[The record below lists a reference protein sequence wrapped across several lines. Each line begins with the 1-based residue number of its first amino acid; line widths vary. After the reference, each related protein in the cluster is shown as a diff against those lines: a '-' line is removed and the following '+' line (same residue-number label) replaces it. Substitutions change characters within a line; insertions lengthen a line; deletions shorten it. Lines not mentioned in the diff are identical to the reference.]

1 METSVGQFLEE
12 ESSHEMDE
20 ALRDLLEEI
29 IAEPYEDVAY
39 EERDKRLKTLV
50 LQVASKHVE
59 HSKIPQLLF
68 GWSVR
73 LYELYQDDRENA
85 NLLEIAVICGLRALQ
100 TLPDEPLDHLTVLY
114 RLSPMMKELFDH
126 SGEKADLDAAV
137 EAARGVRAKFP
148 ENSQWGSTPRAALEI
163 LAATLNI
170 RYSEFRDLS
179 DLNEALQLFEKCDY
193 LTTELLEIQAKI
205 HESLY
210 ERNGLL
216 SEIDKAIEITEEVV
230 ELASNDD
237 LNQATALSNL
247 SRRFLCRSR
256 NTSEQSNLDKAI
268 HHARRAIQL
277 SKSSEDVCA
286 SCLSSLSASLTSQY
300 DRSGGEENISEAIE
314 KAQEALDLPSQR
326 GRRTRAVWM
335 NDLSAAYLSRYV
347 REQELVDADQAVLL
361 AKQALD
367 IDPKWNSQRLVS
379 LNLLLFALSKK
390 FERNRE
396 KTIYEEATQVAQL
409 ILSSTPEGDPVRGLA
424 HLNLGWLLQCQYEDT
439 FHILDLNK
447 AIEAAKRAITLIP
460 KDNPA
465 YASALS
471 NLGRGLFCLYV
482 ETPMG
487 TELGSAIEVYQRA
500 VSLTPDVFNEKV
512 LRLGGLATAY
522 SKRYMDAPTGM
533 KDNAD
538 WDMALNFFKTASQNI
553 QGLPLHR
560 IECARGAISLYVSKG
575 EWNDARTLAE
585 EILELVPLACRRYT
599 SREAQRHAINQVS
612 GIASLAA
619 SLSLQDGKAGI
630 ALQQL
635 EFGRGI
641 ILGYTIDDRSDLLAL
656 RRDHQDLARRYESLR
671 YQVDADE
678 IEDYRTA
685 ALPTDLINEWSEG
698 IPGQLTRE
706 WREEIARELVG
717 KQRREAL
724 AEIEICAD
732 KIRQLSGYD
741 RFQMSRELDEL
752 KLQAT
757 EGPIL
762 VVNVSNIRADAII
775 LTPSEVRTLQLPEE
789 LLKGAPLFSRHTSTL
804 MIAVTNKRKATVIEE
819 EPLGNFYSW
828 LWTNCVKLVLNEL
841 ETMGY
846 LGSKAAQC
854 PRVWW
859 IGCGMASSFPFHA
872 AGIDFGPASLEN
884 TLSRVVPSYAPTIK
898 ALVHSRLRASI
909 PITDNAEKNNVN
921 SILLVTMPTTV
932 GQKNLLGVDKER
944 DAIHLSCH
952 GVYGV
957 KELRLPTAESVL
969 EELDQSRIAHFA
981 CHGLSDPMNPYES
994 HLLLQ
999 KEVDGKAR
1007 LDKLT
1012 MLEVSKLTAQQQL
1025 WVAFLSA
1032 CSTVQVKAN
1041 EFADEGLHLAS
1052 AFQVAGFAHVIGAL
1066 WPANDD
1072 ACARIAG
1079 EFYTELIKQNEK
1091 EVGQRVVA
1099 EALWQAVMRIRS
1111 EPNTDFSLWA
1121 PFVHIGA

>member
-1 METSVGQFLEE
+1 MGQLLEE
-12 ESSHEMDE
+12 ESSDDMDE

-39 EERDKRLKTLV
+39 EERDERLKTLV
-50 LQVASKHVE
+50 FQVASEHVE

-68 GWSVR
+68 GWSAR
-73 LYELYQDDRENA
+73 LYELYQEDRENA
-85 NLLEIAVICGLRALQ
+85 NLLEIAVICGHGALQ

-114 RLSPMMKELFDH
+114 HLGAMMKELFDH

-137 EAARGVRAKFP
+137 EAARGVWAKFP
-148 ENSQWGSTPRAALEI
+148 ENSQRSSTPRAALEI
-163 LAATLNI
+163 LAATLNL

-179 DLNEALQLFEKCDY
+179 DLNEALQLFEKYDY
-193 LTTELLEIQAKI
+193 LTPELLEIQAQTY
-205 HESLY
+205 ESLY

-230 ELASNDD
+230 ELASQDH
-237 LNQATALSNL
+237 LNQATALRNL
-247 SRRFLCRSR
+247 SRRFLCRYR

-268 HHARRAIQL
+268 HHAKRAVQL

-286 SCLSSLSASLTSQY
+286 RCLSSLSASLASQY
-300 DRSGGEENISEAIE
+300 DRTGGEKIISEAIE

-347 REQELVDADQAVLL
+347 REQELLDADQAILL

-367 IDPKWNSQRLVS
+367 IDQKWNSQRLVS
-379 LNLLLFALSKK
+379 SNLLLFALSKK
-390 FERNRE
+390 FERSRE
-396 KTIYEEATQVAQL
+396 KKIYEEATQVAQH
-409 ILSSTPEGDPVRGLA
+409 IMSCTPEGDPVRGLA
-424 HLNLGWLLQCQYEDT
+424 DLNLGWLLQCQYKNT
-439 FHILDLNK
+439 FDILDLNK

-460 KDNPA
+460 EQNPA
-465 YASALS
+465 YARALS
-471 NLGRGLFCLYV
+471 NLGRGLFCLYEKTTMV
-482 ETPMG
+482 
-487 TELGSAIEVYQRA
+487 TEMGSAIEVYQRA

-512 LRLGGLATAY
+512 LRLKDLATAY
-522 SKRYMDAPTGM
+522 AKRYKDAPIGM

-538 WDMALNFFKTASQNI
+538 WDKALNSFKTASQNI
-553 QGLPLHR
+553 QGLPLDR

-575 EWNDARTLAE
+575 EWNEARTLAE
-585 EILELVPLACRRYT
+585 EILKLVPHACRRYT

-619 SLSLQDGKAGI
+619 SLSLQAEEAGI

-635 EFGRGI
+635 EFGRGL

-685 ALPTDLINEWSEG
+685 ALPEDLVNEWSEG

-706 WREEIARELVG
+706 WKEEIARELG

-732 KIRQLSGYD
+732 KIRQLSGYE
-741 RFQMSRELDEL
+741 RFQMSREIDEL
-752 KLQAT
+752 KRQAI

-762 VVNVSNIRADAII
+762 VVNVSDIRADAII
-775 LTPSEVRTLQLPEE
+775 LTPSEVRAIQLPEE
-789 LLKGAPLFSRHTSTL
+789 LLKGALPFSTHTSTHL
-804 MIAVTNKRKATVIEE
+804 IAVTDYRKATVIEE
-819 EPLGNFYSW
+819 EPIGAFCSW
-828 LWTNCVKLVLNEL
+828 LWTNCVRLVLNEL

-846 LGSKAAQC
+846 LSSKTSQC

-872 AGIDFGPASLEN
+872 AGVDFGPSSLEN
-884 TLSRVVPSYAPTIK
+884 TLSRVVPSYAPTVK

-909 PITDNAEKNNVN
+909 PITDNAAKNDVN

-932 GQKNLLGVDKER
+932 GQKNLPGVDKER
-944 DAIHLSCH
+944 NAIHASCH

-957 KELRLPTAESVL
+957 KELRLPTARSVL
-969 EELDQSRIAHFA
+969 EELDQSKIAHFA

-999 KEVDGKAR
+999 KEVDGKAT

-1012 MLEVSKLTAQQQL
+1012 MLEVSKLTAEQQL

-1066 WPANDD
+1066 WSANDD

-1079 EFYTELIKQNEK
+1079 EFYTELIKKNKK

-1099 EALWQAVMRIRS
+1099 EALWQALMRIRS
-1111 EPNTDFSLWA
+1111 EPNSDFSLWA